1 MASFLLRR
9 CAAALLLLFLVLTV
23 TFFLVHIAPGDP
35 VTFFESR
42 NMTVAQHARLLHLYG
57 LDRPLPV
64 QYLDWLKAVALHGD
78 WGISFSA
85 QRPVALL
92 IGEALP
98 ATLLLAGAALVVQYG
113 LGLLLGVAAARR
125 PGSAVDH
132 LIRVFSLLLYSQPN
146 FWLGLMAI
154 LLFSLTFPIL
164 PASHLHSVGFE
175 ELGLAGRLLD
185 LARHLALP
193 ALVIGLHGAAQT
205 TRFVRGSLL
214 EVMGRDYI
222 TTARAKGLSER
233 RVVWVHG
240 MRNAVLPLIQVFALS
255 FSNLLSGSLV
265 TEVVFAWPGLGRLS
279 FDAILARDYPVV
291 LATTALGAV
300 LVVAGNLLADLL
312 QGWAD
317 PRLRHANHA

>member
-1 MASFLLRR
+1 MARFLLRR
-9 CAAALLLLFLVLTV
+9 SAAALLLLFLVLSV
-23 TFFLVHIAPGDP
+23 TFFLAHAAPGDP
-35 VTFFESR
+35 VTLFE
-42 NMTVAQHARLLHLYG
+42 NKNLTVAQHQLLLHLYG

-64 QYLDWLKAVALHGD
+64 QYLDWLRAVALHFD

-85 QRPVALL
+85 QRPVADL
-92 IGEALP
+92 IREALP
-98 ATLLLAGAALVVQYG
+98 ATLLLASSAVVLQYG

-125 PGSAVDH
+125 PGSFADH
-132 LIRVFSLLLYSQPN
+132 LIRLLSLLLYSQPV
-146 FWLGLMAI
+146 FWLGLMAV

-164 PASHLHSVGFE
+164 PASHLRSVGAE
-175 ELGLAGRLLD
+175 DLGGAARALD
-185 LARHLALP
+185 VLRHLALP

-214 EVMGRDYI
+214 EVLGRDYI

-233 RVVWVHG
+233 RVVWLHG

-255 FSNLLSGSLV
+255 FSGLLSGSLV

-279 FDAILARDYPVV
+279 FEAILARDYPVV
-291 LATTALGAV
+291 LATTALSAV
-300 LVVAGNLLADLL
+300 LVIAGSLLADLL

-317 PRLRHANHA
+317 PRLRHGNPA